1 MESTQR
7 ETEDKMGT
15 PYGLKVT
22 GTGSCESCSLKS
34 EDFFC
39 NLSKGAMNAL
49 DGVKF
54 TSGYPKGAVL
64 FAEQEAPRGVFILC
78 KGRVKLT
85 INSSEGKTVILRIA
99 DPGEVLG
106 LHAVVSGQ
114 PYHASAET
122 LEPCEV
128 NFVRREDFLRFLREN
143 PEASLRAAQQLS
155 QNYQIACEQ
164 VRSLGLAHSAMGKLA
179 GFLLLWASKGQ
190 PTKQGM
196 RVLLTLTHEEIGQMI
211 GLSRE
216 TVTRTMGDFRRRQ
229 FVASK
234 GATVVIQNKGALEQ
248 FAQM

>member
-1 MESTQR
+1 
-7 ETEDKMGT
+7 MGS
-15 PYGLKVT
+15 PYGLEL
-22 GTGSCESCSLKS
+22 TGSCQTCPVKSENFFCSLPG
-34 EDFFC
+34 
-39 NLSKGAMNAL
+39 GALKAL
-49 DGVKF
+49 DRVKF

-64 FAEQEAPRGVFILC
+64 FSEQEAPRGVYILC
-78 KGRVKLT
+78 KGRAKLSMT
-85 INSSEGKTVILRIA
+85 SSEGKSVILRLA

-106 LHAVVSGQ
+106 LHAVVSNQ
-114 PYHASAET
+114 PYQASAET

-155 QNYQIACEQ
+155 QSYQMACEQ

-179 GFLLLWASKGQ
+179 SFLLLWASKGQ
-190 PTKQGM
+190 PAREGT

-229 FVASK
+229 WVGTR
-234 GATVVIQNKGALEQ
+234 GATLVIHNKGALQ
-248 FAQM
+248 HSAGM